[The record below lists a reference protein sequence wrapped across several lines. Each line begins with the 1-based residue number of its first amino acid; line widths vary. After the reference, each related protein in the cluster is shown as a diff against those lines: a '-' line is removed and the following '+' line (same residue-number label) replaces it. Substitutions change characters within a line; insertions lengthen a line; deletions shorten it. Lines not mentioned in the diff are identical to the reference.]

1 MMTRSSRFIEY
12 MKIHKI
18 SLEQD
23 REKLSDEMELFE
35 EQESNEFRALDY
47 EYNQIIGQIQ
57 ATEHLLS
64 VALGIMANSTNE
76 G

>member
-1 MMTRSSRFIEY
+1 MTRSSRFIEY